1 MSHSE
6 QSPTRTRNGPR
17 IFHRIRHSL
26 SRPEHLNFNKDVHNG
41 TQEAVLEQTVERDVQ
56 SEVIDAFGKNSAE
69 GHDGD
74 ESKGTSVTGQLEEG
88 TSTGRAPHTTHHPE
102 ERALSHDKVEETVLK
117 RSKSLASSGESGH
130 RSTHPS
136 EDGVQADT
144 GVAAEPNE
152 GDTPRGGGDAIASQA
167 ASDETSTIDVVVTT
181 GQTSQDDLKFGKIDE
196 EYNDPASLASI
207 IRNLIESLPRPT
219 EPTPVPSQPKLP
231 QLDNIGRPILPPD
244 AVRIDDKNLIAKLRN
259 PAVMNGSPA
268 VPAEGEE
275 KPTVFAVLDS
285 FKAPSDD
292 HSQKNKKGTNDE
304 GDEANG
310 DSDVDQEPPQ
320 IITDDSSVMLYIPL
334 VPTKSS
340 RVEMAKCDIVPVTSG
355 EAVVRARMEP
365 DPDRGRFIEML
376 GTYRV
381 YSTYGRGAIP
391 SPVVDQ
397 EEVGDERKNRDQ
409 AAALPRVSWKFW
421 SRKKRSTSSQRPAET
436 SVLGTKAP
444 DGNEKMPE
452 GGVHGKPQ
460 GFNQT
465 HPDDDKG
472 KKLEDV
478 KVPSDEKKP
487 MDNQAAAGDTK
498 PTEGNPK
505 EKEPHKLKKPRPVFD
520 QRVWIPSNTHVS
532 IQALWWGYR
541 IFLPPPVMSVLSDK
555 TIEAAKRAAL
565 ITTALTW
572 TFAHLPMD
580 MVPAPMRSALLML
593 QLLVPYLGYMGTFI
607 SWSWSTIKDY
617 DVGYGTILSATWV
630 MPVALIPGTW
640 QAYDFPGS
648 TKAPGS
654 VPSAGTGTLANQV
667 PPAGTTAPHHVPPLS
682 EHPALASSVPNAS
695 LDLTVTIS
703 PTEGEAPE
711 TSQHLRLEGRAA
723 PSEGGD
729 RNEAEEGEEEGSAEV
744 PAKTGARYGGV
755 WKYFTGSG

>member
-17 IFHRIRHSL
+17 IFHRIRYSL

-41 TQEAVLEQTVERDVQ
+41 TQEPVLEQTAEIDVQ
-56 SEVIDAFGKNSAE
+56 GEDIDAFGKNSPE
-69 GHDGD
+69 GHDRD
-74 ESKGTSVTGQLEEG
+74 QSKGTSVTGQVEEG
-88 TSTGRAPHTTHHPE
+88 TSSGRVPHTAHHYE
-102 ERALSHDKVEETVLK
+102 ERASSHDKQEESVLK
-117 RSKSLASSGESGH
+117 LSKSLASSGKSSRMKEIPLQLAL
-130 RSTHPS
+130 TLLL
-136 EDGVQADT
+136 VKT
-144 GVAAEPNE
+144 
-152 GDTPRGGGDAIASQA
+152 ASA
-167 ASDETSTIDVVVTT
+167 ETSAIDAVVTT
-181 GQTSQDDLKFGKIDE
+181 GQTSQDELKFGAIDE

-207 IRNLIESLPRPT
+207 IRNLIGSLPRPT

-231 QLDNIGRPILPPD
+231 QLDNTGRPILPPE

-259 PAVMNGSPA
+259 PIVMNGSPT

-285 FKAPSDD
+285 FKAPLDD
-292 HSQKNKKGTNDE
+292 PSQKNKNGTNNE
-304 GDEANG
+304 GDETNG

-391 SPVVDQ
+391 SPVVDH
-397 EEVGDERKNRDQ
+397 EEVDDERTDRDQ

-460 GFNQT
+460 GSNET

-487 MDNQAAAGDTK
+487 TDNQAAAGDTK

-580 MVPAPMRSALLML
+580 MVPAPMQSALLML

-648 TKAPGS
+648 TKAPGP
-654 VPSAGTGTLANQV
+654 VPGAGAGTGTPANQV

-695 LDLTVTIS
+695 LDPTVTIS
-703 PTEGEAPE
+703 PTEGEAPG
-711 TSQHLRLEGRAA
+711 TSPPLRLEGRAA

-729 RNEAEEGEEEGSAEV
+729 KNEAEEGEEEGSAEA